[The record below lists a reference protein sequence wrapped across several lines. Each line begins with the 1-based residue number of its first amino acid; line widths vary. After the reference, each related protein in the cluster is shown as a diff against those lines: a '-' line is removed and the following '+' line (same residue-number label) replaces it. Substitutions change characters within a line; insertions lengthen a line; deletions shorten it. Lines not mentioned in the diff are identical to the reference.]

1 MSDFAL
7 ARESCEEILDYSVL
21 VSDFEN
27 GTEQRRLRHSNKV
40 IGFKIRTPVLTY
52 AQQLEYRNFFI
63 SKYGSLTSF
72 TFTSPFDNAE
82 YNVRFV
88 ENTFK
93 NSFNNG
99 IYQISFEFKVIS
111 EIEE

>member
-7 ARESCEEILDYSVL
+7 ARESCEELLDYSVL

-27 GTEQRRLRHSNKV
+27 DVEQRRLKHSNKV

-52 AQQLEYRNFFI
+52 AQQKVYRDFFI
-63 SKYGSLTSF
+63 SKSGALESF
-72 TFTSPFDNAE
+72 TFTNPFDNTE

-88 ENTFK
+88 DKTFK
-93 NSFNNG
+93 TTFSNG
-99 IYQISFEFKVIS
+99 VYQIDFEFKVVQ
-111 EIEE
+111 